1 MKKALLTVV
10 ILSFLTLSVKTSN
23 GQEPDK
29 TPVVLK
35 ESQLEAQIDTVT
47 EFQYFK
53 QESEIKIKTN
63 EVSIAYLKAWLSKIN
78 EPDRTVFYIELCGL
92 EQKNIDL
99 KMVLANYTDEGLAY
113 WKSFRRDFNN
123 DINDLVQA
131 LIDFNTENE
140 I

>member
-10 ILSFLTLSVKTSN
+10 VLTFLALSVRTSN
-23 GQEPDK
+23 GQEPGK
-29 TPVVLK
+29 TPVVHK
-35 ESQLEAQIDTVT
+35 ESLQVSPNDTVT

-53 QESEIKIKTN
+53 RESEIKIKTN

-78 EPDRTVFYIELCGL
+78 EPDKTVFYREICGL

-131 LIDFNTENE
+131 LMDFNTENE
-140 I
+140 M